1 MLKMKYEIIIGNSR
15 IREIQKDLGLTT
27 WPEFMRHDSIVN
39 KHWSDL
45 YADFLKFQFAL
56 FDKQEV
62 VGVGNTVHLNW
73 QRPFSELPD
82 TGLDWAMDKASKDLK
97 AGLKS
102 NLLIGV
108 QILISPKFQKLG
120 ISYEMLNIMKNI
132 AKSNGI
138 DNIALP
144 VRPTLKSDYPLIPIE
159 KYINWQNKNNLPFD
173 PWIRVH
179 IKGGG
184 RITGICHK
192 SMTIKGTVTDWE
204 KWSGLVIPE
213 SGDYIVE
220 KALVPIIIDRDK
232 NIGIYVEP
240 NVWIIHESK

>member
-1 MLKMKYEIIIGNSR
+1 MLKMKYEIIIGDSR
-15 IREIQKDLGLTT
+15 IREIQKDLGLKT
-27 WPEFMRHDSIVN
+27 WPEFMQHDSIVN

-82 TGLDWAMDKASKDLK
+82 TGLDWAMDKASKDLQS
-97 AGLKS
+97 GLKS

-138 DNIALP
+138 ENIALP